1 MKLIYIRY
9 NKHYPHKLEELI
21 QKYKSKGEII
31 SKGVTSGKKL
41 LKKEIKEIES
51 FVKEKNIEKL
61 YIVNLDEMEISKLLH
76 LGIKIEI
83 ISEEKPKNISNKLK
97 IMFELLKELSKR
109 ELHTKKDFEFFKDL
123 MKYDERKL
131 DEKTRIKR
139 KSLEITTTKTTFLNY
154 LNDLKAIFPDLIKT
168 YRIEDGEVF
177 KFEDGMNFVK
187 EIFQKE
193 ENLEEITILLTN
205 LTDDLI
211 QDLSKETQ
219 KFIKSNK
226 NFIIYKNR
234 PFEKLED
241 NFIFVEFK
249 RAILEKRYIDIKG
262 YGIKAEIEGYKKED
276 YEKVIPL
283 KMVFMENNWYLAGV
297 VKFNDKNI
305 VRFFRLNFV
314 DDFEVKEKFSSK
326 LIKKEYL
333 EFLENFET
341 PFTLYGVEF
350 KKAKIKVLGE
360 KIIPYFKLKN
370 HFPKQNPVLENE
382 NELILEIG
390 YTQPLEV
397 LPIIKKW
404 LPNIEILESEND
416 ELQTLLIE
424 DLEKSLSFY
433 KK

>member
-123 MKYDERKL
+123 IDSK
-131 DEKTRIKR
+131 
-139 KSLEITTTKTTFLNY
+139 TTKTTFLNY

-177 KFEDGMNFVK
+177 KFEDGMNFIK

-360 KIIPYFKLKN
+360 KIIPYFELKN
-370 HFPKQNPVLENE
+370 HFPKQNKISKNE